1 MGKKKAKFDLA
12 AERAT
17 AILQEHFD
25 SLPSELAKQK
35 RAEFHQ
41 LTIEMSRGSP
51 EKLHEFG
58 ELPRLVGN
66 TNLPQSL
73 HKFTFSAGTKALR
86 TSVSSFLSNFSALLF
101 CRGTH
106 CSSSRALL
114 ISSPSYMCFALQD
127 SPRAFC

>member
-41 LTIEMSRGSP
+41 LTIEMSRGSRG
-51 EKLHEFG
+51 KTS
-58 ELPRLVGN
+58 RVR
-66 TNLPQSL
+66 
-73 HKFTFSAGTKALR
+73 R
-86 TSVSSFLSNFSALLF
+86 TAPT
-101 CRGTH
+101 RRKYQ
-106 CSSSRALL
+106 SSSKLA
-114 ISSPSYMCFALQD
+114 
-127 SPRAFC
+127 